1 MRRRVLWA
9 TVLLIGVLLALGA
22 AGPQVESDSTPA
34 DRVTLTVFDG
44 EIAVGQVQ
52 ARVADGPIERYR
64 GLSGVETLGPNE
76 GMVFVYPAAGE
87 RSFVMRD
94 MAVPLDIIFVGADR
108 RVSAISHAAADDQ
121 RQFVGQ
127 ARWVIEVKRGYAAA
141 HGIQAG
147 DRVAGL
153 PD

>member
-1 MRRRVLWA
+1 MVL
-9 TVLLIGVLLALGA
+9 VGILLALA
-22 AGPQVESDSTPA
+22 ATGPQVGSDSTPA
-34 DRVTLTVFDG
+34 DRVTLRFFDG
-44 EIAVGQVQ
+44 DTERGQVQ

-87 RSFVMRD
+87 RTFVMRD

-121 RQFVGQ
+121 RQFVGR
-127 ARWVIEVKRGYAAA
+127 ARWVIEVKRGYAVA
-141 HGIQAG
+141 HGVQVGA
-147 DRVAGL
+147 RVSGL